1 MPNENEIK
9 SEKILVKDVFSTM
22 WFRIPEYQRP
32 YIWSRDQVNE
42 LMDDLIFAS
51 KDKPDSEYFLGSFV
65 FQFKK
70 ANIKLGQE
78 FDENDLLDGQQ
89 RMTTLLMLF
98 ACLRDLTTDS
108 AAKADCQ
115 ACIYQKGSQY
125 KNIPER
131 NRLVFAIRDSV
142 QEFVDK
148 YIKADTGTND
158 VKALEGISKSEADT
172 SLKNM
177 SGAILGIRNFLQD
190 EEKGVTPEGL
200 LKFLLNNV
208 LFIFVATKDLD
219 DAFRL
224 FAILNDRGVPLRN
237 SDILKS
243 LNLGELEKES
253 EKIKYAKLWED
264 AESELGDDFDRFLNH
279 LRTILVKEKARLGL
293 LQEFEEKIYSPKEKE
308 KATGKRKPSLLKKG
322 KETFLLIE
330 KYLKHYNAV
339 TGGANYD
346 ETGESFK
353 FDNLVKVMMTGL
365 PSTDWV
371 PPLLRYFERFG
382 YTRLLEFLVKL
393 DNKFS
398 ADWIV
403 QLTPTE
409 RIEKMSEVIRVVES
423 AKNPQEVLS
432 NGCFAFDTNTLIAN
446 LNGAVYGRRF
456 TRYLLLKLDYI
467 YHEHAHRMAFE
478 TLSVEHILPQ
488 NPVSDGQWCHDF
500 TDEKRE
506 VWTHRLGNLVLITRT
521 KNASQGRLAYKEKKV
536 KYFAG
541 SINTCSNS
549 LRVLQN
555 KAWTPAQLE
564 DNHEVVIRDLGKR
577 YGVPVSQIEK
587 VLQ

>member
-1 MPNENEIK
+1 MPNKNEIK

-32 YIWSRDQVNE
+32 YIWSSDQVND
-42 LMDDLIFAS
+42 LLDDLTFAS
-51 KDKPDSEYFLGSFV
+51 KDKPESEYFLGSFV

-70 ANIKLGQE
+70 ADVKLGQD

-98 ACLRDLTTDS
+98 ACLRDLSTDA
-108 AAKADCQ
+108 AAKSDCQ
-115 ACIYQKGSQY
+115 GCIYQKGSQY

-131 NRLVFAIRDSV
+131 NRLVFAIRESV
-142 QEFVDK
+142 QQFVDK
-148 YIKADTGTND
+148 YIKADGATNNTGELEDFVKND
-158 VKALEGISKSEADT
+158 SET

-177 SGAILGIRNFLQD
+177 ASAILEIRKFITDQD
-190 EEKGVTPEGL
+190 KDVTPEGL

-208 LFIFVATKDLD
+208 LFIYVATQDLD

-224 FAILNDRGVPLRN
+224 FTILNNRGVPLRN

-243 LNLGELEKES
+243 LNLGALEKET

-264 AESELGDDFDRFLNH
+264 AESELGEDFDRFLNH
-279 LRTILVKEKARLGL
+279 LRTILVKEKARLSL

-308 KATGKRKPSLLKKG
+308 KSTGKRKPALLKKG

-330 KYLKHYNAV
+330 KYLKHYNVV

-346 ETGESFK
+346 ETGGSFK

-365 PSTDWV
+365 PSTDWL
-371 PPLLRYFERFG
+371 PPLLRYFDRFG
-382 YTRLLEFLVKL
+382 YTKLLEFLVKL

-403 QLTPTE
+403 QMTPTE
-409 RIEKMSEVIRVVES
+409 RIEKMSEVIRVVEA

-432 NGCFAFDTNTLIAN
+432 NDCFAIDTKALIAN
-446 LNGAVYGRRF
+446 INGAVYGRRF
-456 TRYLLLKLDYI
+456 TRYLLLKLDYV
-467 YHEHAHRMAFE
+467 YQEHAHRMAFE

-488 NPVSDGQWCHDF
+488 NPISDGRWCHDF
-500 TDEKRE
+500 SDEERE
-506 VWTHRLGNLVLITRT
+506 TWTHRLGNLVLITRT
-521 KNASQGRLAYKEKKV
+521 KNSSQGRLDYREKKT
-536 KYFAG
+536 KYFAA

-555 KAWTPAQLE
+555 KVWTPAELE
-564 DNHEVVIRDLGKR
+564 ENHEIVIRDLGKR
-577 YGVPVSQIEK
+577 YGVPTSQIDK